1 MSRSEYLIERIDSC
15 YGLAMN
21 CIAGMKQEEHERRFL
36 WKARFKV
43 YQFSATQFTRLMKYW
58 LNELKKENKRLEIEN
73 ELLEMK
79 IGS

>member
-15 YGLAMN
+15 YELAMK
-21 CIAGMKQEEHERRFL
+21 CIAGMKREERERKFL
-36 WKARFKV
+36 WKARFKI
-43 YQFSATQFTRLMKYW
+43 YQFSATHFTRFMKYW
-58 LNELKKENKRLEIEN
+58 LNELKKENERLEIEN